1 MTAKALFEKLK
12 GRYFKRTLSALGII
26 LLAGLLIEIVAL
38 VQYNYAHSLLE
49 EELDNR
55 TESEMTLK
63 AVRVRGILRSHE
75 SMTRNYLWPIPTD
88 FLDKIENGVEF
99 GQNPGYN
106 PYVK

>member
-49 EELDNR
+49 EELDNH

-63 AVRVRGILRSHE
+63 AVRGRGIHRSLNI
-75 SMTRNYLWPIPTD
+75 MTRNYLWRA
-88 FLDKIENGVEF
+88 K
-99 GQNPGYN
+99 
-106 PYVK
+106 